1 MIWDGMRPDFVRPD
15 LTPTLLALAD
25 RGVRFQ
31 RHHAV
36 YPSQTR
42 VNSASIATG
51 RYPSG
56 HGIVGNSIYVPSVN
70 QDAALNTGDH
80 ESLAAIRARTGR
92 ILAAP
97 TMVELLGQAG
107 LRTAVVSAGSPGSSV
122 IQGDSP
128 RHLMVNVRG
137 VVQPAAAERAMLDRY
152 GPFPANSIP
161 ATARNDR
168 AVDILLGEILPEDY
182 ALMILWL
189 SDPDTTQHVEGLG
202 SAPALQAIRECD
214 QRLRRIL
221 DAIERQGARDEI
233 DIFVGSDHGFSTISQ
248 RGDVVADLRAAGFPV
263 EGIVAAG
270 SNLYL
275 RDDGAEVE
283 TRLVRSLQDHPDVEQ
298 VFTRGGS
305 SGTLALRD
313 VLIDH
318 PESPPRVAFAAAWSD
333 ALNDFGVAGSTVGGR
348 SVASHGSL
356 SPFDM
361 HNLLFA
367 AGPRFKS
374 GLRSDAPSG
383 NVDIA
388 PTVVHLLG
396 VEAASA
402 FDGRVLH
409 EALADG
415 RKADGLEVTRREV
428 HSATPG
434 GTRRQGLESLGV
446 GKTRYI
452 SSISVG

>member
-1 MIWDGMRPDFVRPD
+1 MIWDGMRPDFVRSD
-15 LTPTLLALAD
+15 LTPTLLSLAE
-25 RGVRFQ
+25 RGVRFE

-36 YPSQTR
+36 YPSHTR

-70 QDAALNTGDH
+70 PDAALNTGGH
-80 ESLAAIRARTGR
+80 EALAAIRARTGR

-97 TMVELLGQAG
+97 TMVEILGRAD
-107 LRTAVVSAGSPGSSV
+107 LRTAVVSAGSPGSAV
-122 IQGDSP
+122 IQGDAP
-128 RHLMVNVRG
+128 RHFMVNVRG
-137 VVQPAAAERAMLDRY
+137 VVRPAAAERAILDRY

-168 AVDILLGEILPEDY
+168 AVDILLGEILPGDY

-214 QRLRRIL
+214 QRLQRIL
-221 DAIERQGARDEI
+221 AAIERQGAGDDI
-233 DIFVGSDHGFSTISQ
+233 DIFVGSDHGFSTILQ
-248 RGDVVADLRAAGFPV
+248 RGDVVADLRADGFPV
-263 EGIVAAG
+263 ERIVVAG
-270 SNLYL
+270 GNLYL
-275 RDDGAEVE
+275 RDAAADLE
-283 TRLVRSLQDHPDVEQ
+283 TRLVRGLQDHPGVAQ

-305 SGTLALRD
+305 SGTLSLRD

-318 PESPPRVAFAAAWSD
+318 AESPPRVVFAAAWSD
-333 ALNDFGVAGSTVGGR
+333 AVNEFGVAGTTVGGG

-361 HNLLFA
+361 HNLLVA

-374 GLRSDAPSG
+374 GLHSDMPSG

-396 VEAASA
+396 VDAVPP

-415 RKADGLEVTRREV
+415 GPPVDLEVTRQEV
-428 HSATPG
+428 NSVTPD
-434 GTRRQGLESLGV
+434 GTHQQSLESLGV
-446 GKTRYI
+446 GHTRYV

>member
-1 MIWDGMRPDFVRPD
+1 MGCDRIFVRSD
-15 LTPTLLALAD
+15 LTPTLLSLGK
-25 RGVRFQ
+25 RGVRFE

-36 YPSQTR
+36 YPSHTR
-42 VNSASIATG
+42 VNLASIATG

-70 QDAALNTGDH
+70 PDAALNTGDH

-92 ILAAP
+92 VLDAP
-97 TMVELLGQAG
+97 TMVEILGQAG

-122 IQGDSP
+122 IQGDAP
-128 RHLMVNVRG
+128 RHRMINVRG
-137 VVQPAAAERAMLDRY
+137 VVHPAGVKRAIFDRY

-161 ATARNDR
+161 ATARNNR
-168 AVDILLGEILPEDY
+168 AVDILLGEILPGDY

-202 SAPALQAIRECD
+202 SAPALRAIRECD
-214 QRLRRIL
+214 QRLQRIL
-221 DAIERQGARDEI
+221 DAIESQGARDDI
-233 DIFVGSDHGFSTISQ
+233 DVFVGSDHGFSTISQ
-248 RGDVVADLRAAGFPV
+248 RGDVAGDLRAAGFPV
-263 EGIVAAG
+263 ERIVAAG
-270 SNLYL
+270 GNLYL
-275 RDDGAEVE
+275 RDAVADLE
-283 TRLVRSLQDHPDVEQ
+283 TRLVRSLQDHPGVGH

-305 SGTLALRD
+305 SGTLSLRD

-318 PESPPRVAFAAAWSD
+318 AESPPRVVFAAAWSD
-333 ALNDFGVAGSTVGGR
+333 AANEFGVAGATAGGG

-361 HNLLFA
+361 HNLLVA

-374 GLRSDAPSG
+374 GLLSDTPSG

-396 VEAASA
+396 VDAVPA

-415 RKADGLEVTRREV
+415 RPPDGLEVTRQEL
-428 HSATPG
+428 HSITPDG
-434 GTRRQGLESLGV
+434 IRRQRLESLGV
-446 GKTRYI
+446 GHTRYV